1 MEDYGTT
8 SWRAEVVEP
17 LTATKKIEIRFAR
30 ETLGLF
36 ETERTAG
43 VRSFTLATKREAKK
57 MRKLTFTIAATLGLL
72 ALTPVSAIAQDWP
85 QKQVIRMI
93 VPFPAG
99 GGTDVVARIVAKYLS
114 ERLHQAIVVENRGGA
129 NGQIGLQTLKQS
141 APDGYTI
148 EVTSDT
154 PMTVNPWIYKN
165 LPYDPLRDFIP
176 VVSLIRLPSMLAVHP
191 SVPARSVAEFIAL
204 AKSKPGSLTYASAG
218 VGNFSHLEM
227 ELFALAAGVKLV
239 HVPYKGTGPSAMG
252 LIGGEVQVAFNNVS
266 TLLPHAQ
273 AGKLIALA
281 VAEPKRIPELP
292 DIPAIAETLPG
303 FEMAP
308 WVGLVVPTG
317 TPQPIVDRLAMETIV
332 VMRDPVVIKQ
342 FNEQQLNVMVLEK
355 DKFAELI
362 RNDLEKWGKVTKAA
376 GVTMQ

>member
-1 MEDYGTT
+1 MN
-8 SWRAEVVEP
+8 
-17 LTATKKIEIRFAR
+17 
-30 ETLGLF
+30 
-36 ETERTAG
+36 
-43 VRSFTLATKREAKK
+43 REAKV
-57 MRKLTFTIAATLGLL
+57 RKLTSILVAAVGLL
-72 ALTPVSAIAQDWP
+72 VLMTAPSIAQSWP
-85 QKQVIRMI
+85 QKQVIRML

-114 ERLHQAIVVENRGGA
+114 ERLHQTIIVENRGGA

-176 VVSLIRLPSMLAVHP
+176 VVSLIRLPSMLAIHP

-204 AKSKPGSLTYASAG
+204 AKAKPDSLTYASAG

-227 ELFALAAGVKLV
+227 ELFALAAGVKLI

-252 LIGGEVQVAFNNVS
+252 LIGGEVQAGFNNVS

-308 WVGLVVPTG
+308 WVGLIVPTG
-317 TPQPIVDRLAMETIV
+317 TPKAIVDRLADETIA
-332 VMRDPVVIKQ
+332 VMRDPVVVKQ
-342 FNEQQLNVMVLEK
+342 FNEQQLSVMVLEK
-355 DKFAELI
+355 DKFVDLI
-362 RNDLEKWGKVTKAA
+362 RSDLEKWGKVTKAA
-376 GVTMQ
+376 GIAME